1 MGSSSKSGR
10 KKNHPRESVADVAP
24 RSPQPLARLQFAL
37 AAVALSGLVLISY
50 GNSIANGFVWDD
62 HEQIVMNPVLRAD
75 APIRSLF
82 TSDVRFANRSSSIHT
97 EYYRP
102 LQMLMYRTITGMVG
116 TKPEA
121 FHICSIVFA
130 ICGALAAFVVFWLL
144 TRKMS
149 LAFAAAAVF
158 AVYPVHAE
166 AVDWIAASPDLGCG
180 LFTLL
185 AFVLFLARRDTR
197 QANNPLERA
206 SLSRWCLPVLSMF
219 AFATALLWKETPAIF
234 PILIAVY
241 TLLLEAGAGGRVRA
255 ALKASAPYWIVLA
268 VYLALRISV
277 LGTLGT
283 GRRNWE
289 LTPFQFLLTDLHLM
303 TSYWEKLALPIR
315 LNAYYHFSPVRSAF
329 DPHAIMGIVFVSGLI
344 AGVVYIA
351 RRAPL
356 FAFAALWVCITLLP
370 AMNLPALGRNAFT
383 ERYLYLPSVG
393 FCLLGTLGVSWLV
406 SMLPARSRKWAGVA
420 VLAAVV
426 FGCVAETVARN
437 AVWKDDYTLFSETL
451 QSSPDAPF
459 VRCMVAAKQA
469 ADPASSSQAEDNYLQ
484 AIALAPHEVPPDR
497 VDLVTAYDGVAWLYA
512 DRSDYQRALEM
523 LSRAREVAPDD
534 AEADSE
540 EGLILARAGR
550 WAEAQPF
557 LLKSSAS
564 RPNNENVLSALGLMA
579 WQYSHDLN
587 RAAQMF
593 SKALAVH
600 SEEDDF
606 AASLHNDLGGVYG
619 ELGDFSSAIEQFRLA
634 IRISPNDPEYHTN
647 LASAL
652 GATNRYEESRLEAET
667 ALRIAPNYP
676 AALSVLQN
684 LKAR

>member
-1 MGSSSKSGR
+1 MGSSSKSRR
-10 KKNHPRESVADVAP
+10 KKNYPRESSADVAL
-24 RSPQPLARLQFAL
+24 RNPQSLAGLQFAI
-37 AAVALSGLVLISY
+37 AAVVLSGLVLISY
-50 GNSIANGFVWDD
+50 DNSLTNGFVWDD
-62 HEQIVMNPVLRAD
+62 HEQIVMNPALRAY

-102 LQMLMYRTITGMVG
+102 LQMLMYRMITGMVG
-116 TKPEA
+116 TRPEA
-121 FHICSIVFA
+121 FHICSIVLA
-130 ICGALAAFVVFWLL
+130 ICGTLAAFVVFWLL

-149 LAFAAAAVF
+149 IAFAAAAVF

-180 LFTLL
+180 FFTLL
-185 AFVLFLARRDTR
+185 AFALFLAHRDTR
-197 QANNPLERA
+197 QGNNPIQRA
-206 SLSRWCLPVLSMF
+206 GLSRWCLPVLSMF
-219 AFATALLWKETPAIF
+219 AFATALLWKETAAVF
-234 PILIAVY
+234 PILIGVY
-241 TLLLEAGAGGRVRA
+241 TLLLEAGAEGGVHA
-255 ALKASAPYWIVLA
+255 ALKASAPYWILLA

-289 LTPFQFLLTDLHLM
+289 LTAFQFVLTALHLI

-315 LNAYYHFSPVRSAF
+315 LNAYYHFSPVRTAF
-329 DPHAIMGIVFVSGLI
+329 DVRAIAGILFVAGLI
-344 AGVVYIA
+344 AGIVYIA

-356 FAFAALWVCITLLP
+356 CAFAALWVCITLLP
-370 AMNLPALGRNAFT
+370 AMNLPALGRNALT

-393 FCLLGTLGVSWLV
+393 FCLLGTLGISWLL
-406 SMLPARSRKWAGVA
+406 STLPARSRKWAGVSI
-420 VLAAVV
+420 LAAVV
-426 FGCVAETVARN
+426 LGFAAETVARN

-451 QSSPDAPF
+451 HSSPDAPF
-459 VRCMVAAKQA
+459 VRCMVAAKQG
-469 ADPASSSQAEDNYLQ
+469 ADPASSAQAEGNYLQ
-484 AIALAPHEVPPDR
+484 AITLAEQEVPPDR

-557 LLKSSAS
+557 LLRSFAS

-619 ELGDFSSAIEQFRLA
+619 EIGDFGSAIQQFRLA
-634 IRISPNDPEYHTN
+634 IRISPSDPEYHTN

-676 AALSVLQN
+676 GALSVLQN
-684 LKAR
+684 LRTK